1 MSTAA
6 MSIVNGTPKGFRTPP
21 AVVRGERSSPAPHAK
36 RPGAMGVRRGPSR
49 VGWLAATRLLV
60 WTVVWGTVLRNIG
73 TSVGAWAAGSF
84 GAVTTILV
92 GVVIPAWVFVV
103 FPGWL
108 AFRIAGPCGLRRL
121 AVGAC
126 WMSPLVR
133 LRDLPSIAAWF
144 EIAAD
149 RPCPRWDELP
159 ADAWTA
165 LAAALQADRRRS
177 LARPARV
184 ADALAHLPPG
194 ARFPWLARVHAVEA
208 LVLSAAARR
217 DWAAAARYAR
227 LGSGRLNRLLG
238 LLAQAGGDS
247 AMSRR
252 GVWTRWLLAPMRRV
266 TWPLVRALSRSR
278 PAETDADATESAPR
292 GVHARH
298 LAMLGAAAR
307 HEDVPTDAVLAL
319 AAAWRGEI
327 DDAAL
332 ARLQAR
338 ALELGLREGAARARA
353 LRDELV
359 DELALLLAQADGE
372 VARPQADALI
382 ETLAARARDQQLAL
396 IQQALP
402 ALDADAVGPSL
413 HPLEAWERWLA
424 LRAAWERAEQTGGR
438 APLAALWRGSVRDRL
453 WGYCCAL
460 SHQHGARAAWA
471 SLIMFDWLADRAEYV
486 GDLVAVLANRE
497 NARIAL
503 AGAR

>member
-1 MSTAA
+1 MSTVGALIPIRPRA
-6 MSIVNGTPKGFRTPP
+6 TV
-21 AVVRGERSSPAPHAK
+21 AP
-36 RPGAMGVRRGPSR
+36 RDPSR
-49 VGWLAATRLLV
+49 ARWRAALRLLV

-73 TSVGAWAAGSF
+73 TSVGAWAAGSL
-84 GAVTTILV
+84 GAVTTILIS
-92 GVVIPAWVFVV
+92 VVIPAWFFVV

-149 RPCPRWDELP
+149 RPCAWWDELP

-177 LARPARV
+177 LARAARV
-184 ADALAHLPPG
+184 VDALGHLPAG

-208 LVLSAAARR
+208 LVLSAVARR
-217 DWAAAARYAR
+217 DWTAAVQYAR
-227 LGSGRLNRLLG
+227 LGSGRLVRLLALVARGAGGEG
-238 LLAQAGGDS
+238 LGGQQAG
-247 AMSRR
+247 
-252 GVWTRWLLAPMRRV
+252 VLWLLAPMRRT
-266 TWPLVRALSRSR
+266 TWPLVRALSSSR
-278 PAETDADATESAPR
+278 PVETEPGAQAPQSS

-298 LAMLGAAAR
+298 VALLGAAAR
-307 HEDVPTDAVLAL
+307 DGEIATDRVLAL
-319 AAAWRGEI
+319 AAAWQPEI

-338 ALELGLREGAARARA
+338 ALELGLRDGAAHARA
-353 LRDELV
+353 LREELLE
-359 DELALLLAQADGE
+359 ELALLLAEADGE
-372 VARPQADALI
+372 VPRQRADALV
-382 ETLAARARDQQLAL
+382 EALAARAGDRQLAL
-396 IQQALP
+396 IQEALP
-402 ALDADAVGPSL
+402 ALDADGVGPSL
-413 HPLEAWERWLA
+413 HPIEAWERWLA
-424 LRAAWERAEQTGGR
+424 LRAVWDRAEQTGGR
-438 APLAALWRGSVRDRL
+438 AALAALWRGSVRDRM

-460 SHQHGARAAWA
+460 SHQHGTHAAWA
-471 SLIMFDWLADRAEYV
+471 ALMIFDWLADRAEYV